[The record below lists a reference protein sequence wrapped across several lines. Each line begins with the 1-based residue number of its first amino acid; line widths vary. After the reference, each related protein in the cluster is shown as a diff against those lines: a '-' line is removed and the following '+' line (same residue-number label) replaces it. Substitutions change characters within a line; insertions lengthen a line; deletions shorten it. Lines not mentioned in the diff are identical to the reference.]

1 MIIVNISSKIHK
13 FANLKN
19 ISFLNNASNWIQYAN
34 SKLMM
39 LLFLNKLKRIYKNK
53 IAILNFDPGWMK
65 TNFGANQK
73 SLIRK
78 ILNILRN
85 VLAKD
90 SSFQELQAKK
100 LFNITQIQ
108 LNKFDGHFF
117 DFYGIKKASNE
128 SNYIF
133 LQNELWDRSEKFL
146 KLK

>member
-1 MIIVNISSKIHK
+1 
-13 FANLKN
+13 
-19 ISFLNNASNWIQYAN
+19 
-34 SKLMM
+34 MM
-39 LLFLNKLKRIYKNK
+39 LLFLNKLKRRYKNK

-108 LNKFDGHFF
+108 LNKFDGKFF
-117 DFYGIKKASNE
+117 
-128 SNYIF
+128 IF
-133 LQNELWDRSEKFL
+133 MA
-146 KLK
+146 